1 MADDLAMTCCT
12 SATLDC
18 KKLERRVEK
27 EGVSFLTITL
37 PAFAKDFERSL
48 DQGFVDAYAFPGFT
62 RKGGLPLFLGGFLR
76 HVFDSSGVILAGDS
90 DESQHLLIDSI
101 FAIRQLTRLFS
112 KILLPCS
119 DARLV
124 GAMKGYVSCEQE
136 LQEKRDTISEDSLD
150 DFRRIASLVF
160 PRVFSHMDNL
170 IYAGELRGKH
180 GPGATADRLTGNGKF
195 DQQEWPLRLEKVFP
209 AREHLIA
216 NWSHQ
221 DQLDRVQLLEPDAER
236 PVKVIS
242 VPKTL
247 KTPRIIAIEPT
258 CMQYMQQAMLE
269 PLVQVLEPETS
280 ALKKGRDLGSYF
292 LGFRHQD
299 PNRDLARRASR
310 SGDLATLDLSEASDR
325 VLNKLVLALLHR
337 NPLFSEAV
345 QATRSTHARV
355 LVRNEEIVLNLNKFA
370 SMGSALTFPIE
381 AMVFLVVVLIGI
393 EKSAR
398 MPLTYGKVKSLI
410 GSLRIYGDDIIVPVD
425 SVPAVIAS
433 LEAFGFKVNSNKSF
447 WTGKFR
453 ESCGGEYYD
462 GFDVTPVKFTRV
474 FPTSRRCV
482 EEMISLVEFR
492 NHVYHRG
499 LWETARY
506 LDEKIRKLLP
516 HFPIVEDTS
525 SVLGRSSL
533 FQVVPEQY
541 NHGELQRSVV
551 KAFFVRSRPPSSR
564 VSGDGALL
572 KFFLKRGVTPSQEG
586 HLERSGRAK
595 SSSIKLGWM
604 SPYSIGVSWLP
615 LDSTPPGSDAHLPP
629 VTTSLSCSAESEASD
644 KCPKESDGQR
654 LESRQP
660 VFHAG
665 A

>member
-1 MADDLAMTCCT
+1 MAQEMAMTCCT

-18 KKLERRVEK
+18 KKLERRVEQ

-37 PAFAKDFERSL
+37 PSFGKDFDRCL
-48 DQGFVDAYAFPGFT
+48 DQGFVDAYAFPGFA

-76 HVFDSSGVILAGDS
+76 HVFDSSGVILADVSGETQD
-90 DESQHLLIDSI
+90 LLIDSI
-101 FAIRQLTRLFS
+101 FAVRQLTRLYS

-119 DARLV
+119 DARIAD
-124 GAMKGYVSCEQE
+124 AMKGYISCEQE
-136 LQEKRDTISEDSLD
+136 LQEKSSTISEESLD
-150 DFRRIASLVF
+150 DFRRISSLVF

-170 IYAGELRGKH
+170 IYAGNLRGKH
-180 GPGATADRLTGNGKF
+180 GPGATADRLSGNGKF
-195 DQQEWPLRLEKVFP
+195 DQQEWPERLESVFP

-269 PLVQVLEPETS
+269 PLVEVLEPES
-280 ALKKGRDLGSYF
+280 PALKKGRDLGSYF

-299 PNRDLARRASR
+299 PNRDLARRASKK
-310 SGDLATLDLSEASDR
+310 GDLATLDLSEASDR

-345 QATRSTHARV
+345 QATRSSRARV
-355 LVRNEEIVLNLNKFA
+355 LVGKDETIIDLVKFA
-370 SMGSALTFPIE
+370 SMGSALTFPVE

-398 MPLTYGKVKSLI
+398 MPLTYQKVKSLV

-425 SVPAVIAS
+425 YVPAVIAS
-433 LEAFGFKVNSNKSF
+433 LESFGFKVNSNKSF

-462 GFDVTPVKFTRV
+462 GFDVTPVKFRRV
-474 FPTSRRCV
+474 FPTSRRCA
-482 EEMISLVEFR
+482 EELISLVEFR
-492 NHVYHRG
+492 NHVYYRG
-499 LWETARY
+499 LWKTARY
-506 LDEKIRKLLP
+506 LDEKIGELLP
-516 HFPIVEDTS
+516 YFPIVDDAS
-525 SVLGRSSL
+525 AALGRHSFL
-533 FQVVPEQY
+533 QILPEKTS
-541 NHGELQRSVV
+541 HGEIHGPVV
-551 KAFFVRSRPPSSR
+551 RAFVPHSRPPSSK

-572 KFFLKRGVTPSQEG
+572 KFFLKRGSTPSEEG
-586 HLERSGRAK
+586 HLERSGRPK
-595 SSSIKLGWM
+595 SSSIKLRWV
-604 SPYSIGVSWLP
+604 SPHSIGVSWLP
-615 LDSTPPGSDAHLPP
+615 F
-629 VTTSLSCSAESEASD
+629 EEIR
-644 KCPKESDGQR
+644 K
-654 LESRQP
+654 
-660 VFHAG
+660 
-665 A
+665 